1 MSSIPQEY
9 LTEYDFGF
17 SAVDEMP
24 QSTVQVNTQP
34 IADDVEGINDN
45 ITRIEQKVDAVI
57 NAINSL
63 GARLTD
69 LNDDIDI
76 AKEATTQEVQNKLTQ
91 VEKLVM
97 PLLVNLMKNPDK
109 DYIHWPDRA
118 PLIQQQI
125 DKILS
130 ITRS

>member
-1 MSSIPQEY
+1 MSIPQEY
-9 LTEYDFGF
+9 LTEFDFGF
-17 SAVDEMP
+17 SAVDEIP
-24 QSTVQVNTQP
+24 QTPVQVNTQP
-34 IADDVEGINDN
+34 IIDDVEGINDN
-45 ITRIEQKVDAVI
+45 IVRIEQKVDAVI

-63 GARLTD
+63 GSRLTD

-76 AKEATTQEVQNKLTQ
+76 AKEATSQEVQSKLTQ
-91 VEKLVM
+91 VEKMIV

-125 DKILS
+125 DKILA

>member
-1 MSSIPQEY
+1 MSIPQEY
-9 LTEYDFGF
+9 LTEFDFGF
-17 SAVDEMP
+17 SAVDEIP
-24 QSTVQVNTQP
+24 QQTVQVNTQP
-34 IADDVEGINDN
+34 IAEDVEGINDN
-45 ITRIEQKVDAVI
+45 ITRIEQKVDALV
-57 NAINSL
+57 NAINAL
-63 GARLTD
+63 GLRLTD

-76 AKEATTQEVQNKLTQ
+76 AKEATTQEVQSKLTQ
-91 VEKLVM
+91 VEKLIV

-130 ITRS
+130 ITRT

>member
-1 MSSIPQEY
+1 MANIPQEY

-17 SAVDEMP
+17 NAVDDMP
-24 QSTVQVNTQP
+24 QATVQISNQP
-34 IADDVEGINDN
+34 VADDVEGINDN

-57 NAINSL
+57 SAINSL
-63 GARLTD
+63 GNRLTD

-91 VEKLVM
+91 VEKMIM

-109 DYIHWPDRA
+109 DYIHWPDRG